1 MAGANFGKDQFSVK
15 VDKTQIANLGKLF
28 SEISGVM
35 TKTKYKRFRTKVARE
50 GGKIIQ
56 KEIKARIPKRTKP
69 LGVIGRYSTPKLSGK
84 YKAPKGM
91 GVMSTY
97 QPVGTAKKS
106 VKVFQSRLNRKF
118 SDVTVGPVTKRNNK
132 NPKFDGWYVRFLE
145 QGTKRNQSWQLG
157 GKPIQRGL
165 EAGKNRALKLMEK
178 LLKDKFEEVSRSH
191 GSR

>member
-1 MAGANFGKDQFSVK
+1 MAQANFSKDQWSIK
-15 VDKTQIANLGKLF
+15 VDKSQVTNLDKLF

-35 TKTKYKRFRTKVARE
+35 TKQKYKRFRTKVARE

-69 LGVIGRYSTPKLSGK
+69 LGVTGRYSTPKLSAK

-91 GVMSTY
+91 GVISTY

-118 SDVTVGPVTKRNNK
+118 SDVTVGPMTKRNNK

-157 GKPIQRGL
+157 GQPIRRAAQ
-165 EAGKNRALKLMEK
+165 AGAGRALKLMEK
-178 LLKDKFEEVSRSH
+178 LLKDKFQEVSRSH

>member
-1 MAGANFGKDQFSVK
+1 MAQANFGTDQWSVK
-15 VDKTQIANLGKLF
+15 VDKSQITNLEKLF

-35 TKTKYKRFRTKVARE
+35 TKQKYKRFRTKVARE

-69 LGVIGRYSTPKLSGK
+69 LGVTGRYSTPKLSGK

-91 GVMSTY
+91 GVLSTY

-118 SDVTVGPVTKRNNK
+118 SDVTDGPMTKRNNK

-145 QGTKRNQSWQLG
+145 QGTKRGQQWQLG

-165 EAGKNRALKLMEK
+165 QAGKGTALKLMEK
-178 LLKDKFEEVSRSH
+178 LLKDKFEEVSKAH